1 MPNAAPGAATILDY
15 SEMRRPSINNSCNKV
30 IVIKLDKLYY
40 SKPKLYY
47 DKPKLFNNNMPP
59 IAESRPRRRRSVAVG
74 VRASGTSPGFHR
86 DRGRRPSW
94 PASFFLLWCRIMPVS
109 SSTAVRM
116 GHQDHVRCPNTCTGG
131 LSSIRPIR
139 LRRGKSG
146 TRLQFQT
153 PT

>member
-59 IAESRPRRRRSVAVG
+59 AVAATLIIKIGPVY
-74 VRASGTSPGFHR
+74 SPPPGAR
-86 DRGRRPSW
+86 
-94 PASFFLLWCRIMPVS
+94 
-109 SSTAVRM
+109 
-116 GHQDHVRCPNTCTGG
+116 
-131 LSSIRPIR
+131 
-139 LRRGKSG
+139 K
-146 TRLQFQT
+146 
-153 PT
+153 